1 MQRYAGVL
9 DGYAPRV
16 LLVVTDERFLD
27 HDSGPA
33 HPERPGRLTAAL
45 EGMELAGASDAV
57 VRRVP
62 RPATEIEI
70 TAVHDRTLVRQIR
83 SLAEAGGGRVDADTV
98 LGPSSYDAASLAAG
112 AVLTAVEE
120 LTAHDSATEGLDF
133 AYCIVRPPGHHATPD
148 RSMGF
153 CLFNSVAIAARSL
166 TSVGQRVAI
175 VDFDAHH
182 GNGTQEAFLE
192 DPSVFYASIHQS
204 PLYPGTGTAFEVG
217 VGAGVGFTL
226 NVPLPPGATGDVAL
240 MAMDDV
246 IGPAVEA
253 FSPDWLLIS
262 AGFDGHRDDP
272 LTQLMY
278 SSGDIADLMARLVR
292 LVRPGRV
299 VTVLE
304 GGYDLAA
311 VRNSSAAV
319 VGCLV
324 GEHCRPEA
332 STSGGPGAEIVD
344 VVRRIHVEASERNA

>member
-1 MQRYAGVL
+1 MQRYAGAL

-16 LLVVTDERFLD
+16 LLVVTDERFLA

-45 EGMELAGASDAV
+45 EGIEVAGVSDAV
-57 VRRVP
+57 IRRAP
-62 RPATEIEI
+62 RLATEAEI
-70 TAVHDRTLVRQIR
+70 TAVHDRALVQRIR
-83 SLAEAGGGRVDADTV
+83 DLAESGGGKVDADTA
-98 LGPSSYDAASLAAG
+98 LGPLSFEAASLAAG

-120 LTAHDSATEGLDF
+120 LSAGESAADGVDS

-182 GNGTQEAFLE
+182 GNGTQDAFIE
-192 DPSVFYASIHQS
+192 DPSVFYASLHQS
-204 PLYPGTGTAFEVG
+204 PLYPGSGGVFEIG
-217 VGAGVGFTL
+217 VGAGAGFTL
-226 NVPLPPGATGDVAL
+226 NVPLPPGATGDVATL
-240 MAMDDV
+240 ALDDV
-246 IGPAVEA
+246 IGPAVKA

-292 LVRPGRV
+292 LVPPGRV
-299 VTVLE
+299 IVVLE

-311 VRNSSAAV
+311 VRKSSAAV

-324 GEHCRPEA
+324 GKCCRPEA

-344 VVRRIHVEASERNA
+344 SVRRIHADGLGRNV